1 MTDSIDILVSL
12 LNFIHGKGPQ
22 YSGDPAVYQGDQRPK
37 YDAFLAGG
45 PHKELWLY
53 QSCMSHG
60 CGSHQSDPVWAGW
73 ASYMV
78 DASGVRNRASKIAVL
93 LSICHATRLANPGEY
108 HYCSAVAVLQLQ
120 RLWRAVL

>member
-45 PHKELWLY
+45 HKELWLY

-78 DASGVRNRASKIAVL
+78 DASGVRNRASKIVRI
-93 LSICHATRLANPGEY
+93 LSIGHAIRLANPGKY
-108 HYCSAVAVLQLQ
+108 HHCSAVAVLQLQ
-120 RLWRAVL
+120 RLWRALL